1 MRVILGRYELAVPIT
16 SSGMGTLREGADR
29 RLNRKIVIKLI
40 RPGKRRDADAMG
52 RFNREARITARLGH
66 PGIPVLYD
74 FGTYEGELLM
84 VMEHGPAIEA
94 RPRERLSC
102 PVEGCE
108 GTVL

>member
-1 MRVILGRYELAVPIT
+1 MQ
-16 SSGMGTLREGADR
+16 
-29 RLNRKIVIKLI
+29 
-40 RPGKRRDADAMG
+40 
-52 RFNREARITARLGH
+52 RFNREARVTARLGH
-66 PGIPVLYD
+66 PGVPVLYD
-74 FGTYEGELLM
+74 FGTDEGELLM